1 MTRLFLLILS
11 ILPIVSSSSHSHPVG
26 DDESI
31 FHHSHSSG
39 TQPFLLAQASPT
51 ERRDDPNIQSIAAS
65 FHAFHPLVQTRADNN
80 FLYVESNSMPEHPMM
95 VDITAWQR
103 QVPLPQPYT
112 GDNAWRI
119 PLAPKPAANPL
130 SAKSNFFRGA
140 IALAA
145 NGVPIFNPIKNDGKT
160 DTFLAGELD
169 EYGGHSGRADDYHYH
184 IAPLHLQ
191 ETLGKSLPVAYA
203 LDGYPIYGLEE
214 PDGSKVEKLDA
225 FNGHIGPDGDYHYHA
240 TKTYPY
246 LNGGFHG
253 EVENRDGQVHP
264 QPRAKGVRPY
274 TRPLRR
280 AKIIAWEEPNEQSY
294 SIEYTLNRKSHFV
307 NYTLLD
313 NGSVRFDFVDA
324 QGNTTTETYDGKSVR
339 GGGSREERNNG
350 RNRDRQDRRPR
361 DELERQR
368 ADSSDRGPR
377 GPDPNDPNR
386 KPWIEAHAAEV
397 DADKDGE
404 VSRPE
409 LIAEIAKTLQT
420 MDTNSDKSISK
431 EEAQARGNR
440 LPMAGFVKGHFD
452 ELDKNSDTKIS
463 SKELSDSFLRMYD
476 RQGQKKRK

>member
-1 MTRLFLLILS
+1 MNRFYLSALTIGLIA
-11 ILPIVSSSSHSHPVG
+11 IPRIAAHPVG
-26 DDESI
+26 EDDSS
-31 FHHSHSSG
+31 FHHDHSHSPKALLVAKANPSKTSA
-39 TQPFLLAQASPT
+39 TQGRP
-51 ERRDDPNIQSIAAS
+51 IAAKS
-65 FHAFHPLVQTRADNN
+65 FNAFAPLVSTRWDRE

-95 VDITAWQR
+95 VGITAWQQ

-112 GDNAWRI
+112 GENAWRI

-130 SAKSNFFRGA
+130 SAKNNFFRGA

-191 ETLGKSLPVAYA
+191 ETLGKALPVAYA

-214 PDGSKVEKLDA
+214 PDGSKVGKLDA
-225 FNGHIGPDGDYHYHA
+225 FNGHIGPDGNYHYHA

-274 TRPLRR
+274 TRPLRG
-280 AKIIAWEEPNEQSY
+280 AEIIGWEHPSENSY
-294 SIEYTLNRKSHFV
+294 SIEYSINRKSHFV

-339 GGGSREERNNG
+339 GGGGREERNNR

-361 DELERQR
+361 GDREGQR

-386 KPWIEAHAAEV
+386 KPWIEAHASEL
-397 DADKDGE
+397 DADKDGK

-409 LIAEIAKTLQT
+409 LVAEISKTIQT
-420 MDTNSDKSISK
+420 MDTDFDESISR
-431 EEAQARGNR
+431 EESQARGNR

-463 SKELSDSFLRMYD
+463 SKELSDSFLRMYE

>member
-95 VDITAWQR
+95 VGITAWQQ

-264 QPRAKGVRPY
+264 QPRAKGVRPS

-280 AKIIAWEEPNEQSY
+280 AKLPQPQPTA
-294 SIEYTLNRKSHFV
+294 R
-307 NYTLLD
+307 LLRERRR
-313 NGSVRFDFVDA
+313 GGAERGVGGAARVPRGRGRGA
-324 QGNTTTETYDGKSVR
+324 PGGAR
-339 GGGSREERNNG
+339 GGGG
-350 RNRDRQDRRPR
+350 GGGGGA
-361 DELERQR
+361 DE
-368 ADSSDRGPR
+368 
-377 GPDPNDPNR
+377 
-386 KPWIEAHAAEV
+386 AA
-397 DADKDGE
+397 
-404 VSRPE
+404 
-409 LIAEIAKTLQT
+409 
-420 MDTNSDKSISK
+420 
-431 EEAQARGNR
+431 
-440 LPMAGFVKGHFD
+440 
-452 ELDKNSDTKIS
+452 
-463 SKELSDSFLRMYD
+463 
-476 RQGQKKRK
+476 